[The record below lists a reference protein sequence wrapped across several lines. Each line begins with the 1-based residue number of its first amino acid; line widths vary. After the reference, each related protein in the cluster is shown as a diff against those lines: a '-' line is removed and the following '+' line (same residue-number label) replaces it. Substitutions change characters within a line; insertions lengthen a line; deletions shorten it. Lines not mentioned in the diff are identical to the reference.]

1 MNKYITYL
9 SIIIYIICI
18 ILLINITFKSNEL
31 MNHDISNVA

>member
-9 SIIIYIICI
+9 STIIYITCI

-31 MNHDISNVA
+31 MNHDISNFA